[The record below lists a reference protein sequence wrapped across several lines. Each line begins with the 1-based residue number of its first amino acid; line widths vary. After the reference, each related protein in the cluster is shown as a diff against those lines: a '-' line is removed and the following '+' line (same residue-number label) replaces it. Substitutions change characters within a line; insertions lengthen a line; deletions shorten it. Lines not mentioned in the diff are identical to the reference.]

1 MHVFLIFS
9 LMLPL
14 LLGAEPLKEVLMLC
28 LDADSK
34 APAGVSIPSTTRL
47 RAGKFGKGYL
57 IERRTRNE
65 FKASDVMLSDGA
77 ALKGSSNI
85 LTLPAGTV
93 AALPLTAIR
102 PGSYC
107 TLSFTYKG
115 SGRIIVSWNRKEVK
129 SFTAGPEKQY
139 GVAVIKN
146 GDTDVATLRI
156 KAEKG
161 AVLEEV
167 LFDRGINYPCT
178 YIRPG
183 TVRSCDWIKIDP
195 AKYYNMQQG
204 AFSCWIKTPWLVR
217 GFKNLSGAGLLC
229 LLWKTERG
237 KLFTDNIVRSITFWD
252 TGYCDSFYGEQRTT
266 GGARC
271 RFNELKLFP
280 ADGWH
285 HVVFNWKIADGK
297 LHSSIIANGNQ
308 VFNRTSNFIARPKPV
323 SFTVGYTGGAYLDG
337 VIDDIALFRRPLT
350 VQEAEKIFKAN
361 KPLSQLVK

>member
-115 SGRIIVSWNRKEVK
+115 SGRIIV
-129 SFTAGPEKQY
+129 
-139 GVAVIKN
+139 
-146 GDTDVATLRI
+146 
-156 KAEKG
+156 
-161 AVLEEV
+161 
-167 LFDRGINYPCT
+167 
-178 YIRPG
+178 
-183 TVRSCDWIKIDP
+183 
-195 AKYYNMQQG
+195 
-204 AFSCWIKTPWLVR
+204 
-217 GFKNLSGAGLLC
+217 
-229 LLWKTERG
+229 
-237 KLFTDNIVRSITFWD
+237 
-252 TGYCDSFYGEQRTT
+252 
-266 GGARC
+266 
-271 RFNELKLFP
+271 
-280 ADGWH
+280 
-285 HVVFNWKIADGK
+285 
-297 LHSSIIANGNQ
+297 
-308 VFNRTSNFIARPKPV
+308 
-323 SFTVGYTGGAYLDG
+323 
-337 VIDDIALFRRPLT
+337 
-350 VQEAEKIFKAN
+350 
-361 KPLSQLVK
+361 